1 MYAVM
6 DYKSINIVSAR
17 ITDEVWRRYED
28 RNPMVRY
35 VKKLDEIAWYSK
47 LRYPT
52 LDGKWDPGV
61 NVENLAYLQQNNG
74 YPESYRRVKFRYSYE
89 LAQGTPNSKSGT
101 VTYSAGR
108 IDGYEGGRLTLKEV
122 REEGGPETAPVSLP
136 PYLFTYQGQDIRYEW
151 DNDDEWG
158 YTKTGEHYMA
168 PDYGVCWNL
177 SEILLPACA
186 TIKVDLE
193 RDEIHSSLATLAR
206 MRRDFPCAHHTG
218 DGSVYGFYPEPTPGA
233 FYVQSGISNP
243 AAHDGSATLSLE
255 STAGLAPGMFCFVV
269 AFVVP
274 SGNELL
280 SHYEHYYT
288 YVIEDVD
295 HVAGTVTLNQDVGEN
310 GHVWD
315 HAKLYAI
322 KESRLRCDGVRV
334 SQVTVAPLYGDE
346 RVTSFTYP
354 EGGDIRGLPP
364 EAVPQ
369 LFVLEAQRYE
379 AEDDEVLAKE
389 GSKVEDNHY
398 IVSNRAP
405 FSGTG
410 YRRWHSENQ
419 SALEWPNVYAPYNHV
434 PYLLYIRYRV
444 QGDETPRRDISVQGY
459 AYEEDYVEFPINGNQ
474 WSMKCLAF
482 EVGKYGRKKPEKSPG
497 VKVHL
502 NCRNRE
508 HMLEIDY
515 IQVYPREGM
524 TLVRSRPL
532 ELGIYDPHLFSGR
545 RVIYPYVEVTQ
556 EPSGMVGKIR
566 HRFYTYDDSVT
577 LSPEGLGEI
586 KMPVMHRV
594 RSQTAEGLPLEQIID
609 HSAIVGAAK
618 SIEFIDTSGE
628 IVYTSKPTYRFSED
642 LNDHEGA
649 LFASLDNR
657 LPADKPVGLVRERT
671 VRMQH
676 RIAEE
681 PEDAED
687 QQDEDIWF
695 VRRGVTDMIRSSLF
709 MVREDKTY
717 DRNGVTVSV
726 RKGLFDAYRGAAMA
740 ELRTNYDSDG
750 QKHGLLSIEA
760 PTTYVETGNRLTGL
774 KKKNIYTHSAFTMS
788 AQPATVGFPLT
799 IQEVIAQQNETGY
812 SVLQAGATG
821 WSVEPFDSSAEVPY
835 DQWRYYKDT
844 SYVWGGAPT
853 FASRDL
859 MRRSE
864 I

>member
-1 MYAVM
+1 
-6 DYKSINIVSAR
+6 
-17 ITDEVWRRYED
+17 
-28 RNPMVRY
+28 
-35 VKKLDEIAWYSK
+35 
-47 LRYPT
+47 
-52 LDGKWDPGV
+52 
-61 NVENLAYLQQNNG
+61 
-74 YPESYRRVKFRYSYE
+74 
-89 LAQGTPNSKSGT
+89 
-101 VTYSAGR
+101 
-108 IDGYEGGRLTLKEV
+108 
-122 REEGGPETAPVSLP
+122 
-136 PYLFTYQGQDIRYEW
+136 
-151 DNDDEWG
+151 
-158 YTKTGEHYMA
+158 
-168 PDYGVCWNL
+168 
-177 SEILLPACA
+177 
-186 TIKVDLE
+186 
-193 RDEIHSSLATLAR
+193 
-206 MRRDFPCAHHTG
+206 
-218 DGSVYGFYPEPTPGA
+218 
-233 FYVQSGISNP
+233 
-243 AAHDGSATLSLE
+243 
-255 STAGLAPGMFCFVV
+255 
-269 AFVVP
+269 
-274 SGNELL
+274 
-280 SHYEHYYT
+280 
-288 YVIEDVD
+288 
-295 HVAGTVTLNQDVGEN
+295 
-310 GHVWD
+310 
-315 HAKLYAI
+315 
-322 KESRLRCDGVRV
+322 
-334 SQVTVAPLYGDE
+334 
-346 RVTSFTYP
+346 
-354 EGGDIRGLPP
+354 
-364 EAVPQ
+364 
-369 LFVLEAQRYE
+369 
-379 AEDDEVLAKE
+379 
-389 GSKVEDNHY
+389 
-398 IVSNRAP
+398 
-405 FSGTG
+405 
-410 YRRWHSENQ
+410 
-419 SALEWPNVYAPYNHV
+419 
-434 PYLLYIRYRV
+434 
-444 QGDETPRRDISVQGY
+444 
-459 AYEEDYVEFPINGNQ
+459 
-474 WSMKCLAF
+474 
-482 EVGKYGRKKPEKSPG
+482 
-497 VKVHL
+497 
-502 NCRNRE
+502 
-508 HMLEIDY
+508 
-515 IQVYPREGM
+515 
-524 TLVRSRPL
+524 
-532 ELGIYDPHLFSGR
+532 
-545 RVIYPYVEVTQ
+545 
-556 EPSGMVGKIR
+556 MVGKIR

-859 MRRSE
+859 MPEQWIARSRVQSIDQLSRPRTVVDAHGVPATFVTHPFRADPAAIADNAGYEETAVFTCDYDDYQRGEPSPDGTYLLDAPYFDLSNGWEKGETNLLHLLVPPTCEVSTDMPHFGDATLFIENARGPLATRRVRPGKTYQMSAWVKVVE
-864 I
+864 GTLIMSADYRVSNRTEGEEEWPYTDSSHLVNAAGEPATVVRYVEAGDDWQYVEMEVPTEGLDPNEKWFVRISLGNGKGDINSDDGHVTAYVDDIRFHPSDALVRTYRYDRNMGLLIAVVDANNQADYFEYDPFGRLTGKGRYTSTQ